1 MKFLRAKIFLFDMR
15 DIQLVSVARPGLREE
30 IVQGLGLAYRVVNT
44 AAGDLGPSAAKKYD
58 IEAWIPSQQR
68 YREITSCSN
77 TTDYQA
83 RRLGTRLRDGEELR
97 YPHTL

>member
-1 MKFLRAKIFLFDMR
+1 
-15 DIQLVSVARPGLREE
+15 VGGSGSHTGSWSP
-30 IVQGLGLAYRVVNT
+30 

-58 IEAWIPSQQR
+58 LEAWIPSQER

-83 RRLGTRLRDGEELR
+83 RRLNVRFPGRGRVAPVRGNT
-97 YPHTL
+97 